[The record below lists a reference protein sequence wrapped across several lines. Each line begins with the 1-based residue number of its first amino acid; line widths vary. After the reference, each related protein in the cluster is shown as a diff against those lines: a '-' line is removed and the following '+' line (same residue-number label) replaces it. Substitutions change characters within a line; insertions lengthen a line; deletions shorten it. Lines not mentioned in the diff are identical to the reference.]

1 MSDLLLQQLKSLQY
15 EYEHIEINRIDQ
27 LMAHYSTDA
36 TFKDPFQ
43 VVSGKE
49 AIAHI
54 FRKMFN
60 QLSNPSFKVLS
71 ITHNSSEA
79 SILWEFTFQ
88 FKRWNRNPQSLKG
101 VSWLTLNELGL
112 ITSHIDYWDPAE
124 GIYEKLPVLGHLM
137 RFLKKQA

>member
-1 MSDLLLQQLKSLQY
+1 MSDLISQKLKLIQY
-15 EYEHIEINRIDQ
+15 EYEHIEVNRISE

-43 VVSGKE
+43 EVSGKE

-54 FRKMFN
+54 FRKMFD
-60 QLSNPSFKVLS
+60 QLNNPSFKFLS

-79 SILWEFTFQ
+79 SILWEFNFQ
-88 FKRWNRNPQSLKG
+88 FKRWNTSPQSLKG
-101 VSWLTLNELGL
+101 VSWLTFDESGL

-124 GIYEKLPVLGHLM
+124 GIYEKLPVLGYLM